1 MKAVLDGH
9 KNLTVTNITIKK
21 TKNSMCGCNIN
32 KKIGYRCWLLYN
44 ASSYDPQAHG
54 SVVAF
59 PLEYS
64 PKVNQSMEQVE
75 CYAQLNTNVVDL
87 KLFIKYV

>member
-1 MKAVLDGH
+1 VAGISWPWHLDQQHSDRGAVDP
-9 KNLTVTNITIKK
+9 
-21 TKNSMCGCNIN
+21 
-32 KKIGYRCWLLYN
+32 CWWLNN

-64 PKVNQSMEQVE
+64 PKVNQSMEQVD
-75 CYAQLNTNVVDL
+75 CYVQLSINVVDL